1 MHHWAVHFIFR
12 HFVTNW
18 NFFWTLR
25 FLCGFPWAKKW
36 AHAIFYVF
44 LMSEWQSNSKKQ
56 VLNDCTAFCSL
67 QSTSSASFG
76 CCIYGGSSGEERRRC
91 FNSLCILKATK
102 LVLWLY
108 RLKSQSSKKSKQIC
122 LHLHIWETMDDT
134 ERSIDKARGGVVILR
149 NPHGSHTHTQLHNSA
164 WWFFRSGMLA
174 GQHMYGSGWQKLHGS
189 TGGTRRKVRTQTKIL
204 SPNIRYFVPN

>member
-36 AHAIFYVF
+36 AHANFYVF

-76 CCIYGGSSGEERRRC
+76 CCIYGDSSGEERRRC

-108 RLKSQSSKKSKQIC
+108 RLKSQSSKKSKTNLFTFAYMGDYGRHRAKHWQSQ
-122 LHLHIWETMDDT
+122 
-134 ERSIDKARGGVVILR
+134 R
-149 NPHGSHTHTQLHNSA
+149 
-164 WWFFRSGMLA
+164 RSGDSKKPPWKP
-174 GQHMYGSGWQKLHGS
+174 HPHP
-189 TGGTRRKVRTQTKIL
+189 TTQ
-204 SPNIRYFVPN
+204 